1 MRTYDARALA
11 VEAASRGWIDLS
23 TLWDLA
29 YRCAAS
35 TEGATPH
42 EVFAGVLASGRI
54 EELVSERSAAVTQTG
69 VANDLPHSKS
79 HETNGKSGAPREHT
93 GPRYSHYEML
103 GSGGAGDVV
112 AAMDHEIRR
121 VVALKMLRNTGDP
134 NPVVASRFVQ
144 EARITAQL
152 EHPNIIPVY
161 DLSVSPQGGLF
172 YTMRIVKKRSMR
184 DVLVRADL
192 RAQWT
197 RVRLVGT
204 ILQVS
209 RALGYAHSRGVLHRD
224 IKPENIL
231 LGDFGEVYLADW
243 GLAQLDPASGIKL
256 HGEGSSPPPNVT
268 SAAGTAGYM
277 APELLRGDLDI
288 DHRADLFALGVV
300 LYEMLTGRAPFHG
313 KTHAE
318 TLLNTWEK
326 APKRPTEITPDCPL
340 LLEDLCLALLSKDP
354 KDRPASADDVARQI
368 EDFLEGAKER
378 DRREEEAR
386 KLCARADD
394 PVRRYHHL
402 ESERHRLSATARE
415 MLNAI
420 KGHEPIDQKRPGW
433 ALEDLADK
441 AEREGALVLAQA
453 IELYTK
459 ALGYH
464 AASVE
469 AHRGLASLYWTRAVS
484 AEHQRAPATQLYYEA
499 LVTEHDQGEFAANLK
514 AGARLSL
521 RSNPAGAHVV
531 AQRYFERDRVLVL
544 AEEQY
549 LGCTPVREARLD
561 AGSYVVT
568 LKHEGHRD
576 VRHPVLLARGAHFE
590 GHVNLYT
597 DTEIGAGFAYV
608 PAGLSIQGGDPEAY
622 ESLRRQEIRVDDF
635 AIATFPVT
643 FRDYC
648 AFLDDLELTD
658 PALVARRIPQD
669 LRGPDGA
676 VVRKGPSGRWEP
688 DPCII
693 EGEARRLFPLEGGHL
708 WRVPV
713 MLVTWFDA
721 REYCRWRSERRGVAG
736 ASPVR
741 LPTEAEWEKAA
752 RGVDGR
758 FYPWGDRFDPT
769 FCLMRES
776 RPFTIQPEPI
786 GTFPIDESPYG
797 VRDMAGGMREWVGDV
812 SGDKTWSQLADEPEP
827 GPDTERAASGT
838 RQLRSGAWVADHK
851 WARCASRN
859 GSPALNRGTATSFRV
874 ARTLKRT

>member
-1 MRTYDARALA
+1 MRTYDARAIA
-11 VEAASRGWIDLS
+11 VEAAARGWIDPG

-29 YRCAAS
+29 YRCAAN

-42 EVFAGVLASGRI
+42 EVFSGVLDKGRI
-54 EELVSERSAAVTQTG
+54 EELVAQRSAAATQP
-69 VANDLPHSKS
+69 LPPRAPPP
-79 HETNGKSGAPREHT
+79 GKPPSRKPPGRKGSLDGT
-93 GPRYSHYEML
+93 RYTHYEML

-112 AAMDHEIRR
+112 AAMDHQIRR
-121 VVALKMLRNTGDP
+121 VVALKMLRDTGEADA
-134 NPVVASRFVQ
+134 VVASRFIQ

-161 DLSVSPQGGLF
+161 DLGTGPNGQLF
-172 YTMRIVKKRSMR
+172 YTMRIVKKRSLR
-184 DVLVRADL
+184 DVLARADL
-192 RAQWT
+192 RAQWP
-197 RVRLVGT
+197 RVRLVQT
-204 ILQVS
+204 LLQVT
-209 RALGYAHSRGVLHRD
+209 RALAYAHSRGVLHRD

-243 GLAQLDPASGIKL
+243 GLAQLHPTSAIKL
-256 HGEGSSPPPNVT
+256 HREGSQPPPNAT

-277 APELLRGDLDI
+277 APELLRAESETVV
-288 DHRADLFALGVV
+288 DHRADLFALGVT
-300 LYEMLTGRAPFHG
+300 LYEVLTGRSPFHG
-313 KTHAE
+313 KSHAE

-326 APKRPTEITPDCPL
+326 TPKRPTEITTDCPL
-340 LLEDLCLALLSKDP
+340 LLEDLCLALLAKDP
-354 KDRPASADDVARQI
+354 KERPQSAEDVARLI
-368 EDFLEGAKER
+368 EEFLEGAKER
-378 DRREEEAR
+378 ERREEEAR
-386 KLCARADD
+386 KLCARAEE
-394 PVRRYHHL
+394 PVRRFRHL
-402 ESERHRLSATARE
+402 DAERQRLGATARE
-415 MLNAI
+415 MLKTI
-420 KGHEPIDQKRPGW
+420 KSYEPVEKKRPGW

-441 AEREGALVLAQA
+441 AEREAALVLAQA
-453 IELYTK
+453 VELYTK

-464 AASVE
+464 ASSAE
-469 AHRGLASLYWTRAVS
+469 AHRGLASLYWTRAVA
-484 AEHQRAPATQLYYEA
+484 AEVERAPATQLYYEA
-499 LVTEHDQGEFAANLK
+499 LVSEHDQGELASVLR

-521 RSNPAGAHVV
+521 RSHPQGAHVV

-549 LGCTPVREARLD
+549 LGCTPVREARLEP
-561 AGSYVVT
+561 GSWLITV
-568 LKHEGHRD
+568 KHEGYRD
-576 VRHPVLLARGAHFE
+576 VRYPVLLARGAHFE
-590 GHVNLYT
+590 GQVNLYT
-597 DTEIGAGFAYV
+597 DREIGEGFLFV
-608 PAGLSIQGGDPEAY
+608 PAGKTILGGDPEAY
-622 ESLRRQEIRVDDF
+622 ESLRRQEALVGDF
-635 AIATFPVT
+635 AIATSPVT

-648 AFLDDLELTD
+648 EFLDDLERTD
-658 PALVARRIPQD
+658 PDQVARRVPQD

-676 VVRKGPSGRWEP
+676 VVRRGERGWQP

-693 EGEARRLFPLEGGHL
+693 EGDARKVFPIEEGHL

-721 REYCRWRSERRGVAG
+721 RAYCAWRSRRAG
-736 ASPVR
+736 SSNAVR

-776 RPFTIQPEPI
+776 RPFMIQPEPI

-812 SGDKTWSQLADEPEP
+812 FGDKTWEELASEAEP
-827 GPDTERAASGT
+827 GPEVERAVSGS

-859 GSPALNRGTATSFRV
+859 ASGAMNRGTATSFRM
-874 ARTLKRT
+874 AKSLTPRP